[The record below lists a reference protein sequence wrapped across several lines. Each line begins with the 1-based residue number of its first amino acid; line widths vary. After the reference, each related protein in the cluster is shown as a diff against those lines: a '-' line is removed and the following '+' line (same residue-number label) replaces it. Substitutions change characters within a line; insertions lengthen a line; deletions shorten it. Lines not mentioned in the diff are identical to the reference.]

1 MRIHQ
6 IQPLFVVG
14 QCLTHESERQAIL
27 ELLRGIE
34 VDLGWATEYRVQQL
48 LKVWGWDINHD
59 HMTNE

>member
-14 QCLTHESERQAIL
+14 QCLTHERERRAVL

-34 VDLGWATEYRVQQL
+34 RDLGWATEYRVQQL
-48 LKVWGWDINHD
+48 LKDWGWDINQRP
-59 HMTNE
+59 MTI